1 MNVTV
6 IGVAGGT
13 GSGKSTLVKRLQ
25 EAFVGDDVV
34 TLCHDYYYKAHPE
47 LTYEERTKLNYPAG
61 LRHGDARGAYQGAEE
76 QRAHRTPGLL
86 VRRPRPHVGER
97 ERETFEGDHRRRH
110 PDLREQGAAR
120 PDGHQGLRRH
130 RRRHPAGAAYPARR
144 LRARTHDA
152 VGHHAVHLDGEAD
165 ARGVR
170 RAVEEIRRRDHSRRR
185 LQLGGRS
192 DADPEHPFADPEQQI
207 GNLNSS
213 LKMLKP

>member
-1 MNVTV
+1 M
-6 IGVAGGT
+6 
-13 GSGKSTLVKRLQ
+13 
-25 EAFVGDDVV
+25 
-34 TLCHDYYYKAHPE
+34 
-47 LTYEERTKLNYPAG
+47 
-61 LRHGDARGAYQGAEE
+61 AE
-76 QRAHRTPGLL
+76 
-86 VRRPRPHVGER
+86 
-97 ERETFEGDHRRRH
+97 
-110 PDLREQGAAR
+110 
-120 PDGHQGLRRH
+120 RRH

-144 LRARTHDA
+144 LRARAHDA